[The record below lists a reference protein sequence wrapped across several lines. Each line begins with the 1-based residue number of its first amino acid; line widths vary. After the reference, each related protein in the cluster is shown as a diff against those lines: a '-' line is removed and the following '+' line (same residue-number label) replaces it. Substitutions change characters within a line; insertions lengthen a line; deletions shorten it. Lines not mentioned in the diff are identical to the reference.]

1 MPKPYPQEFRD
12 AGVRPGPG
20 REELAGLRE
29 LKRRYRLLEQ
39 GSGDQPRPER
49 LTSPRRGSRPR
60 HQSIGGSRIRRG
72 ANPGVGSLP
81 SSPT

>member
-20 REELAGLRE
+20 REELAGLRQ

-39 GSGDQPRPER
+39 GRAINHAPSDSQPKTR
-49 LTSPRRGSRPR
+49 LKAAA
-60 HQSIGGSRIRRG
+60 QLVGGSRIGRG
-72 ANPGVGSLP
+72 R
-81 SSPT
+81 